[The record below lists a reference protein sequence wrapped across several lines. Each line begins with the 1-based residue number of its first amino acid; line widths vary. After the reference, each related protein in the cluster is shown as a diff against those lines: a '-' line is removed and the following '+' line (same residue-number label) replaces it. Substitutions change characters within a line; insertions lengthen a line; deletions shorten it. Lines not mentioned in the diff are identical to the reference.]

1 MLPTLSKSLVV
12 AGDEVTREIASSPAS
27 LSLVRRSFC
36 FGD

>member
-1 MLPTLSKSLVV
+1 MLPMLSKSREVV
-12 AGDEVTREIASSPAS
+12 GEDATREIASSPAS